1 MKLNGKAAIYYW
13 PRKLKVIKHYD
24 QFKYCLG
31 HLLNQVKSIIMT
43 QPITAEVR
51 ERVVQQHIA
60 GLGRNIISKR
70 TGLSR
75 GSNTNILKGWGTAIR
90 TFVHNQLL
98 VQKKLFQTPPILIWV
113 YLFQSKR
120 T

>member
-13 PRKLKVIKHYD
+13 PRKLRVIKDYD

-43 QPITAEVR
+43 QPMTAEVR

-60 GLGRNIISKR
+60 GLGRYIISKR
-70 TGLSR
+70 
-75 GSNTNILKGWGTAIR
+75 SNTNILKGWGTAIR

-98 VQKKLFQTPPILIWV
+98 VQTKLFQKLHRYLYGSTYTRVRGHEILP
-113 YLFQSKR
+113 
-120 T
+120 

>member
-1 MKLNGKAAIYYW
+1 
-13 PRKLKVIKHYD
+13 
-24 QFKYCLG
+24 
-31 HLLNQVKSIIMT
+31 MT
-43 QPITAEVR
+43 QPITAEVK

-75 GSNTNILKGWGTAIR
+75 GSVTNILKGGHGNSDIR
-90 TFVHNQLL
+90 SQPVACPEE
-98 VQKKLFQTPPILIWV
+98 VVSKTPPILIWV
-113 YLFQSKR
+113 YLYQSKR